1 MNVRFFQS
9 EKWLFLASFFLF
21 LLVASGAS
29 YGRAPAVDTIL
40 SVQAKATYQHGVN
53 NAPRELQSNL
63 VIVKI
68 APLEFVTL
76 AGNNAVLAQPGMRL
90 VVPVQLHN
98 AGNVATQFVFSVNA
112 MTGAAPAFLL
122 SAPKLYRDVRQNGEF
137 DPSAPLITDFNASGP
152 AGLGLAMQAD
162 QKVALLMVA
171 EVPADAAGTAALELV
186 ATTAIQKAQAR
197 FQIGAR
203 IADRALLKSTLLAS
217 PLWYA
222 DDGKVNVTFSAKN
235 LGAATAAGTSSI
247 QGTKITIDGKVQT
260 VVLLREII
268 PDGAAYVD
276 GSLLADNPSTK
287 RLYRYASDF
296 PFQYRTVIDGKAMP
310 AGLNIANAMANATT
324 NAVTNT
330 VANTFGS
337 GARVAEV
344 ALAIDTLGQNALLQG
359 AFVLKVGPSAPET
372 LGLQSE
378 GWEAS
383 QKVKSNA
390 VLLRRASTA
399 TPDIVPTIETPE
411 VTLGKSGEYRLRVN
425 NIGGGISDKPILLI
439 ADMPKGLRATAVAA
453 DKQWHCAISS
463 ASLLTCTT
471 EQSLSG
477 NQFSSTIVVD
487 IDVDE
492 SAFPANENMVWLPGT
507 VTVSGGGEP
516 DANNG
521 NNLLKFISKVT
532 RGSSLA
538 GSVWMDRSHTG
549 SFDNGDTLLAGWRVQ
564 LRADGAVTPTN
575 SKVAIQNAAA
585 GEEGASNPDAPD
597 QILMEAITDAQ
608 GAYRLTGIPAG
619 GPYRLRFVSPNGV
632 RVGTPLDGVAGAAQA
647 NAQRDEE
654 TGELVYTSIE
664 NGQHFAEQNL
674 AVSYSGRV
682 YDAQTRKPVANAKL
696 RIAVDGGGFDP
707 SSYLVGKPVN
717 GDITIDADGYFYYA
731 FSPKTPAGVFTL
743 SVEAAG
749 YEPEFSR
756 TLPPV
761 ETPIRLSGA
770 GDSPDVVLAAQTLE
784 IPAAN
789 DQVIYYKRIQ
799 RDVNASRLVNNLL
812 AIDLIDVSAGD
823 VLFLRKDADRREV
836 ELIDYVNYTLTL
848 KYSGKNPRK
857 GFNIADQLP
866 QGFSYVRGS
875 ARIST
880 DVSENDS
887 GAGVGVAL
895 EPENHGNLLRFV
907 APDTVLKS
915 ELPVRIQ
922 YRVSVGVNAR
932 EGARAESR
940 ATAHSGN
947 LSSNQ
952 ASVSVNVV
960 GGVFTSDAYVLGKV
974 SLVCD
979 NQYSA
984 AIVGTTASKPADK
997 ASNNATNKAKNQA
1010 KSKAKNIVADSPDGI
1025 GVPGVRIY
1033 LEDGTF
1039 AETDQDGKYSIYG
1052 VKPLTHVL
1060 KIDNTTLPVGAV
1072 PLATTNRH
1080 AGRGGNQ
1087 FIDLRNGELGRGD
1100 FTLGCGA
1107 GTLAD
1112 VSARR
1117 EKAGGEMP
1125 EIETVI
1131 KRRFDVN
1138 PSATEGSNTVD
1149 NLRSL
1154 PASGRIGSGTLGATP
1169 VTRPALKNLA
1179 ANPVQSA
1186 LATKST
1192 SGLAPLQESA
1202 SAKSFVADG
1211 AITRQQDQ
1219 RTAQLTQ
1226 TAQAPQTGKEEKA
1239 KPAALSV
1246 SLDVLMRTLTP
1257 SLGFI
1262 DLQDQQIVPARQI
1275 RVRVKGTIASD
1286 AAKSATKSVDA
1297 ASTQA
1302 LVLDVNGQLIGQ
1314 ARVGNRSE
1322 LTSRNIAAWEYIG
1335 VSLKAGKN
1343 ILSVRQGGQQRS
1355 ITVIAPGDFESL
1367 MIEMPATAEAD
1378 SKKPLRV
1385 RLHVTDANDVPVTV
1399 PTSVT
1404 LSVSAGQWLNAAGQ
1418 SGEGIYKGIVK
1429 DGLAEFDLI
1438 PPDQPGAIVIRAV
1451 SGSIQTKRE
1460 IQLTAPL
1467 RPMLATGIVEGV
1479 VSLRNGLIRPVGER
1493 DSFESE
1499 LSRLSATWDNGK
1511 MTAGGRAA
1519 FFLKGKVK
1527 GEYLLTAAYDSEKDV
1542 KQRLFR
1548 DIQPE
1553 RYYPVYGDS
1562 SVRGFDAQSTSRL
1575 YLRVDKGHSYLLY
1588 GDFSTQDA
1596 AGVRQLTQYNR
1607 GVTGIKQHFETTGAR
1622 VSGTLFASRDNLTQ
1636 RVVEIRPN
1644 GTSGPFPVFG
1654 ADYLENSERV
1664 EIITRDRNMPTRI
1677 IATRVLA
1684 RFADYEIETMSGT
1697 LMFKSPELSTDA
1709 NFNPNTIRITYES
1722 DGNGANFW
1730 LFGGEVQVN
1739 VTDALT
1745 LGAVVV
1751 EDRNPADPRSL
1762 RGLTLEAD
1770 LGRNTS
1776 LVGELAQTDS
1786 VKGLGRGSRVE
1797 LKHQSADLKAGVT
1810 AVQVDNDFDNLNSP
1824 TSGGQIEA
1832 RAVAEY
1838 KLDQRNTLK
1847 GELVQARTLAKKSNN
1862 SDNLGSGL
1870 DGNISADTKLEGV
1883 LIGIEHA
1890 FDAGVQVEVGSRI
1903 VRGTAQGSTVDGGD
1917 GTDDLNLNTLRTRVG
1932 MRVPGLPHA
1941 SIYSEYERDMRDADK
1956 RLLAFG
1962 GEYQIQPG
1970 TKVYG
1975 RHEALSSLGNIYE
1988 LGDAQKTSNYRTVV
2002 GVETEYMPQASLFNE
2017 YRIGSAIDG
2026 RDAQNAFGLRNGW
2039 DVAPGMRLNTTFER
2053 TKALSGST
2061 SDDAT
2066 AVTGQ
2071 VEYLANTRWKG
2082 GAGLE
2087 LRRSTQEDAILNTL
2101 GLAIKLDPDWTFL
2114 GKSAI
2119 YRVTG
2124 RNGTSNG
2131 SAINGLRA
2139 RQRLGV
2145 AYRQTERNT
2154 LNALA
2159 YYEHR
2164 LENGRLSA
2172 IQATSRHV
2180 HLLSAHASHR
2190 PYQALTISGRYAF
2203 KHVTETGHGQRSAM
2217 QGHLLSGRI
2226 TRDITAKW
2234 DAGVSGSLFASSLG
2248 ERLSAM
2254 GVEAGYQASQDL
2266 WISVGYNVFGFEDR
2280 DFSSMAN
2287 TSRGTYFRLR
2297 YKFDE
2302 SSF

>member
-9 EKWLFLASFFLF
+9 EKWLFLVSFLLF
-21 LLVASGAS
+21 LLLAGGAS

-40 SVQAKATYQHGVN
+40 SVQAKATYKQGVN
-53 NAPRELQSNL
+53 NAQRDLQSNL

-68 APLEFVTL
+68 APLEFVAL
-76 AGNNAVLAQPGMRL
+76 AGNSAVLAQPGTRL

-98 AGNVATQFVFSVNA
+98 AGNVSTQFIFSVSA

-122 SAPKLYRDVRQNGEF
+122 RAPKLYRDVRQTGEF

-152 AGLGLAMQAD
+152 SGLGLAMQAD

-171 EVPADAAGTAALELV
+171 EVPADAAGAATLELI
-186 ATTAIQKAQAR
+186 ATTALQKAQAR
-197 FQIGAR
+197 FPINAR
-203 IADRALLKSTLLAS
+203 IADKALLKSTLLAS

-222 DDGKVNVTFSAKN
+222 EDGKVNITFNAKN
-235 LGAATAAGTSSI
+235 FGTVAATGVSSI
-247 QGTKITIDGKVQT
+247 QGVNITIDGKAQA
-260 VVLLREII
+260 VVLLRETI
-268 PDGAAYVD
+268 PDDATYVD
-276 GSLLADNPSTK
+276 ASLRAEDPSVK
-287 RLYRYASDF
+287 RLYRYEGDH
-296 PFQYRTVIDGKAMP
+296 PFQYRTLTDGKGMP
-310 AGLNIANAMANATT
+310 AGLPGVSAP
-324 NAVTNT
+324 
-330 VANTFGS
+330 
-337 GARVAEV
+337 GARVVEV
-344 ALAIDTLGQNALLQG
+344 ALAIDTLEQGALLQG
-359 AFVLKVGPSAPET
+359 GFALKIDQAAPDA
-372 LGLQSE
+372 LALQSE
-378 GWEAS
+378 GWGAN
-383 QKVKSNA
+383 QKVRSNS

-399 TPDIVPTIETPE
+399 TPDLVPAIEAPD
-411 VTLGKSGEYRLRVN
+411 VTLGKSSEYRLRVN
-425 NIGGGISDKPILLI
+425 NIGGGPSDKPILLI
-439 ADMPKGLRATAVAA
+439 ADMPKGIRATAVSA
-453 DKQWHCAISS
+453 DKQWHCAISA

-477 NQFSSTIVVD
+477 NQFSSTIVLDVN
-487 IDVDE
+487 VDE
-492 SAFPANENMVWLPGT
+492 SAFPANENLVWLPGT

-516 DANNG
+516 DADTG
-521 NNLLKFISKVT
+521 NNLLKFTSKAT
-532 RGSSLA
+532 RGASLA
-538 GSVWMDRSHTG
+538 GSVWMDRAHTG
-549 SFDNGDTLLAGWRVQ
+549 TLDNGDTVLAGWHVQ
-564 LRADGAVTPTN
+564 LRSDSSTN
-575 SKVAIQNAAA
+575 PDNAAVKSLSVME
-585 GEEGASNPDAPD
+585 GGASAPDALD
-597 QILMEAITDAQ
+597 QVLREAITDAQ
-608 GAYRLTGIPAG
+608 GAYQLTGIPAG
-619 GPYRLRFVSPNGV
+619 GPYRLRFVSPEGV

-647 NAQRDEE
+647 NAERDEE
-654 TGELVYTSIE
+654 AGELVYAAIE
-664 NGQHFAEQNL
+664 NGQHFADQNL

-682 YDAQTRKPVANAKL
+682 YDAQTRKPVADAKL
-696 RIAVDGGGFDP
+696 RIEAEGGGFDP
-707 SSYLVGKPVN
+707 SSYLVGNPPN
-717 GDITIDADGYFYYA
+717 GEIITNSDGYFYYA
-731 FSPKTPAGVFTL
+731 FSPKAPAGVFTL
-743 SVEAAG
+743 SVAAAG

-756 TLPPV
+756 ALPPA
-761 ETPIRLSGA
+761 EAPIRLSGA
-770 GDSPDVVLAAQTLE
+770 GDSPDVVLAAQTSE

-789 DQVIYYKRIQ
+789 DQVVYYKKIQ

-857 GFNIADQLP
+857 GFSIADQLP
-866 QGFSYVRGS
+866 QGFSYVPRS
-875 ARIST
+875 ARMST
-880 DVSENDS
+880 DASENGT
-887 GAGVGVAL
+887 GASTGNAL
-895 EPENHGNLLRFV
+895 EPEVHGNLLRFV
-907 APDTVLKS
+907 APDTVLQS

-974 SLVCD
+974 SLVCE
-979 NQYSA
+979 NRNVA
-984 AIVGTTASKPADK
+984 VIEGKAVRKPA
-997 ASNNATNKAKNQA
+997 ATVTNKPTNM
-1010 KSKAKNIVADSPDGI
+1010 IPDNLNGI

-1060 KIDNTTLPVGAV
+1060 KIDNTTLPVGAI

-1100 FTLGCGA
+1100 FTLDCGP

-1112 VSARR
+1112 VLARR
-1117 EKAGGEMP
+1117 EKAAGEMS
-1125 EIETVI
+1125 EIEAVI

-1138 PSATEGSNTVD
+1138 PLATEGNTSVD
-1149 NLRSL
+1149 NIKSL
-1154 PASGRIGSGTLGATP
+1154 PASGRISSGTV
-1169 VTRPALKNLA
+1169 VTRSAAGIELKKLTANSTQLA
-1179 ANPVQSA
+1179 VAAKSTTELTTGLNNASVQSIVTEGTA
-1186 LATKST
+1186 TGQQEPLAQH
-1192 SGLAPLQESA
+1192 P
-1202 SAKSFVADG
+1202 
-1211 AITRQQDQ
+1211 TR
-1219 RTAQLTQ
+1219 TG
-1226 TAQAPQTGKEEKA
+1226 QAPQTAQIEKA
-1239 KPAALSV
+1239 KTADLPV
-1246 SLDVLMRTLTP
+1246 SLDISIRTLAP
-1257 SLGFI
+1257 SLGFV
-1262 DLQDQQIVPARQI
+1262 DLQDKQIVPARQI
-1275 RVRVKGTIASD
+1275 RVRVKGPITSD
-1286 AAKSATKSVDA
+1286 ATMSAAKTVDK

-1302 LVLDVNGQLIGQ
+1302 LSLEVNGQLIGQ
-1314 ARVGNRSE
+1314 DRVGNRSE
-1322 LTSRNIAAWEYIG
+1322 LAARNIAAWEYIG

-1343 ILSVRQGGQQRS
+1343 NLSVRQGNQQHS
-1355 ITVIAPGDFESL
+1355 ITVIAPGNFESL

-1378 SKKPLRV
+1378 SKNLLRV
-1385 RLHVTDANDVPVTV
+1385 RLHVTDANDVPVTS

-1404 LSVSAGQWLNAAGQ
+1404 LSVSAGQWLNTTGQ

-1429 DGLAEFDLI
+1429 DGVAEFDLI
-1438 PPDQPGAIVIRAV
+1438 PPDQPGPIVIRAV
-1451 SGSIQTKRE
+1451 SGAIQTKRE

-1596 AGVRQLTQYNR
+1596 TGVRQLTQYNR
-1607 GVTGIKQHFETTGAR
+1607 GVTGIKQHFETAGGR

-1644 GTSGPFPVFG
+1644 GTSGPFSVFG

-1697 LMFKSPELSTDA
+1697 LLFKSPELSTDA

-1730 LFGGEVQVN
+1730 LFGGDVQVN
-1739 VTDALT
+1739 VTDT
-1745 LGAVVV
+1745 IKLGAVAV
-1751 EDRNPADPRSL
+1751 EDRNPSDPRTL

-1770 LGRNTS
+1770 LGRGTS
-1776 LVGELAQTDS
+1776 LVGELAQTDT

-1810 AVQVDNDFDNLNSP
+1810 AVQVDSDFDNLNSP

-1832 RAVAEY
+1832 RAGAEY

-1847 GELVQARTLAKKSNN
+1847 GELVHARTLAKSRSN
-1862 SDNLGSGL
+1862 SGDLGSGL
-1870 DGNISADTKLEGV
+1870 SGNISPDTKLEGV

-1890 FDAGVQVEVGSRI
+1890 FDAGVQVEVGGRI
-1903 VRGTAQGSTVDGGD
+1903 VRGTAEGSTANGGS
-1917 GTDDLNLNTLRTRVG
+1917 GTDDLNLNTLRTRLG
-1932 MRVPGLPHA
+1932 MRVPGLSNA
-1941 SIYSEYERDMRDADK
+1941 SIYSEYERDLRDADK

-1988 LGDAQKTSNYRTVV
+1988 LGDGQKTSNYRTVV
-2002 GVETEYMPQASLFNE
+2002 GVETEYLPQASLFNE
-2017 YRIGSAIDG
+2017 YRLGSAIDG

-2053 TKALSGST
+2053 TKALSGSS

-2071 VEYLANTRWKG
+2071 VEYLASTRWKG

-2101 GLAIKLDPDWTFL
+2101 GLAIKLDSDWTLL

-2119 YRVTG
+2119 YRVAG
-2124 RNGTSNG
+2124 RNGIGDG
-2131 SAINGLRA
+2131 SAINGVRA

-2203 KHVTETGHGQRSAM
+2203 KHVTETGQGQRSAM

-2226 TRDITAKW
+2226 TRDINAKW